1 MTEGDWMNLFYEDYP
16 ETVKVSGRNVRIV
29 TDFREY
35 IRLHDALQDD
45 KLTEYQKYLVICEYF
60 LGKCVIN
67 EVAIKALTEFMS
79 MEQIER
85 AGVIQKSDE
94 EEQLYSFSIDFPY
107 ILSAF
112 IHVYGIN
119 LQTVRYMHW
128 WKFRTLFDG
137 LPENTEIKQRIMY
150 RSIDLS
156 MIKDKEERKRIRK
169 IQMAIQLPKK
179 ELSDYDIGN
188 AFM

>member
-1 MTEGDWMNLFYEDYP
+1 MNLFYEDYP

-35 IRLHDALQDD
+35 IRLQDALLDN
-45 KLTEYQKYLVICEYF
+45 KLTEFEKYLIICGYF
-60 LGKCVIN
+60 LDKCNVN
-67 EVAIKALTEFMS
+67 EEAIEALSKFMS
-79 MEQIER
+79 MEEVMQIGLCGRKRMEK
-85 AGVIQKSDE
+85 A
-94 EEQLYSFSIDFPY
+94 LYSFSTDFPY

-119 LQTVRYMHW
+119 LQTVKYLHW
-128 WKFRTLFDG
+128 WKFQTLFEG
-137 LPENTEIKQRIMY
+137 LPEDTEIKQRIMY

-156 MIKDKEERKRIRK
+156 AIKDREERKRIKR
-169 IQMAIQLPKK
+169 IQMAIRLPME

-188 AFM
+188 AFS

>member
-1 MTEGDWMNLFYEDYP
+1 MNLFYEEYP
-16 ETVKVSGRNVRIV
+16 ESVEVHGKNIRII

-35 IRLHDALQDD
+35 IRLQDALMDD
-45 KLTEYQKYLVICEYF
+45 HLSDKEKYLIICDYF
-60 LGKCVIN
+60 LDDCIVD
-67 EVAIKALTEFMS
+67 ESAIQALTRFIAMDEI
-79 MEQIER
+79 EQ
-85 AGVIQKSDE
+85 AGVTRKSSVK
-94 EEQLYSFSIDFPY
+94 EQLYSFSIDFPY

-112 IHVYGIN
+112 SHVYGIN
-119 LQTVRYMHW
+119 LQKIEYMHW

-156 MIKDKEERKRIRK
+156 TIKDKEERKRIRK

-179 ELSDYDIGN
+179 ELNDYEIGD
-188 AFM
+188 AFV